1 MARYLVSRIL
11 SSLFVLFVL
20 SVLVFSMVRVIP
32 GDPLSAFADPSNPD
46 PAALD
51 ALRTEL
57 GLDRPWLTQYLVWL
71 LGVLQGDFGRAITVP
86 NEVSNLIAQRL
97 PLSLTLAVMATLFGT
112 VLGIPAGVLA
122 ATRWRRVPDNT
133 VRGLS
138 FVLLATP
145 PFVLGTVLILVN
157 SLTLRLPLVGTAGAS
172 GDPLRLVGVLVL
184 PALLIGLVLAAIVAR
199 YTRGTLLDTL
209 GQDFVRTARAKGAS
223 PSRLVG
229 RHALRN
235 ALIPVTTVIG
245 IELAALVGG
254 TVVIETVFAL
264 PGMGSLLLTGI
275 RSSDYPIIQ
284 ATVLLIGAVYVL
296 INFIV
301 DLIYPLIDPRV
312 RVHTS

>member
-1 MARYLVSRIL
+1 MARYIFTRVL

-20 SVLVFSMVRVIP
+20 SILVFSMVRIIP
-32 GDPLSAFADPSNPD
+32 GDPLASFADPANPD

-51 ALRTEL
+51 ALRQEL
-57 GLDRPWLTQYLVWL
+57 GLDQPWFTQYFVWL
-71 LGVLQGDFGRAITVP
+71 AGVLRGDFGAAITVP
-86 NEVSNLIAQRL
+86 GSVSSLIAARL
-97 PLSLTLAVMATLFGT
+97 PISLMLAVMATVFG
-112 VLGIPAGVLA
+112 VLMGIPAGILA
-122 ATRWRRVPDNT
+122 ATRWRKPSDNV
-133 VRGLS
+133 VRGAS
-138 FVLLATP
+138 FVMLATP

-157 SLTLRLPLVGTAGAS
+157 SLTLKLPLVGFSGAAN
-172 GDPLRLVGVLVL
+172 DPLRAFGVLIL
-184 PALLIGLVLAAIVAR
+184 PALLIGLVLAAIIAR

-223 PSRLVG
+223 PGRLVG

-235 ALIPVTTVIG
+235 ALIPVTTVVG

-254 TVVIETVFAL
+254 TVVIEAVFAI
-264 PGMGSLLLTGI
+264 PGVGSLLLTGI
-275 RSSDYPIIQ
+275 RASDYPIIQ

-312 RVHTS
+312 RVHTR

>member
-1 MARYLVSRIL
+1 MVRYVITRIL

-20 SVLVFSMVRVIP
+20 SILVFSMVRIIP
-32 GDPLSAFADPSNPD
+32 GDPLAAFADPANPD
-46 PAALD
+46 PVALD
-51 ALRTEL
+51 ALRTKL
-57 GLDRPWLTQYLVWL
+57 GLDQPWFTQYFVWL
-71 LGVLQGDFGRAITVP
+71 FGVLRGDFGAAITIP
-86 NEVSNLIAQRL
+86 GSVSSLIAARL
-97 PLSLTLAVMATLFGT
+97 PISLMLAVLATIFG
-112 VLGIPAGVLA
+112 VAMGIPAGVLA
-122 ATRWRRVPDNT
+122 ATRWRKPSDNV
-133 VRGLS
+133 VRGAS

-145 PFVLGTVLILVN
+145 PFVLGTVLILIN
-157 SLTLRLPLVGTAGAS
+157 SLTLKLPLVGFAGAAN
-172 GDPLRLVGVLVL
+172 DPLRALGVLVL
-184 PALLIGLVLAAIVAR
+184 PALLIGLVLAAIIAR

-223 PSRLVG
+223 PGRLVG

-254 TVVIETVFAL
+254 TVVIEAVFAI
-264 PGMGSLLLTGI
+264 PGIGSLLLSGI

-312 RVHTS
+312 RVHT

>member
-1 MARYLVSRIL
+1 MARYILTRVL

-20 SVLVFSMVRVIP
+20 SVLVFSMVRIIP
-32 GDPLSAFADPSNPD
+32 GDPLAAFADPANPD

-51 ALRTEL
+51 ALRTKL
-57 GLDRPWLTQYLVWL
+57 GLDRPWITQYFVWL
-71 LGVLQGDFGRAITVP
+71 FGVLRGDFGAAITIP
-86 NEVSNLIAQRL
+86 GSVSSLIAARL
-97 PLSLTLAVMATLFGT
+97 PISITLAVLATLFG
-112 VLGIPAGVLA
+112 VIMGIPAGILA
-122 ATRWRRVPDNT
+122 ATRWRKPSDNI
-133 VRGLS
+133 VRGTS

-157 SLTLRLPLVGTAGAS
+157 SLTLRLPLVGFSGAGN
-172 GDPLRLVGVLVL
+172 DPLRTIGVLIL
-184 PALLIGLVLAAIVAR
+184 PALLIGLVLAAIIAR

-223 PSRLVG
+223 PGRLVG

-235 ALIPVTTVIG
+235 ALIPVTTVVG

-254 TVVIETVFAL
+254 TVVIEAVFAI
-264 PGMGSLLLTGI
+264 PGVGSLLLTGI

-301 DLIYPLIDPRV
+301 DLVYPLIDPRV
-312 RVHTS
+312 RVHAR

>member
-1 MARYLVSRIL
+1 MTRYVLSRVL

-20 SVLVFSMVRVIP
+20 SLLVFSMVRIIP

-51 ALRTEL
+51 ALRHEL
-57 GLDRPWLTQYLVWL
+57 GLDQPWFIQYFVWLT
-71 LGVLQGDFGRAITVP
+71 GVLQGDFGRAITVP
-86 NEVSNLIAQRL
+86 GDVSDLIAARL

-112 VLGIPAGVLA
+112 VMGIPAGVLA
-122 ATRWRRVPDNT
+122 ATRSRRPADHT

-157 SLTLRLPLVGTAGAS
+157 SLTLKLPLVGYSGAAN
-172 GDPLRLVGVLVL
+172 DPLRAIGVLIL
-184 PALLIGLVLAAIVAR
+184 PALLIGLVLAAIIAR

-223 PSRLVG
+223 PGRLVG

-254 TVVIETVFAL
+254 TVVIEAVFAL

-275 RSSDYPIIQ
+275 RASDYPIIQ
-284 ATVLLIGAVYVL
+284 ATVLLIGAVYVF

-301 DLIYPLIDPRV
+301 DLVYPLIDPRV
-312 RVHTS
+312 RVHTR

>member
-112 VLGIPAGVLA
+112 VLGIPAGVLS
-122 ATRWRRVPDNT
+122 ATRWRRAPDNT

>member
-1 MARYLVSRIL
+1 MARYVITRIL

-20 SVLVFSMVRVIP
+20 SILVFSMVRIIP
-32 GDPLSAFADPSNPD
+32 GDPLAAFADPANPD
-46 PAALD
+46 PVALD

-57 GLDRPWLTQYLVWL
+57 GLDRPWITQYFVWL
-71 LGVLQGDFGRAITVP
+71 FGVLRGDFGAAITVP
-86 NEVSNLIAQRL
+86 GSVSSLIAARL
-97 PLSLTLAVMATLFGT
+97 PISLLLAVMATIFG
-112 VLGIPAGVLA
+112 VAMGIPAGVLA
-122 ATRWRRVPDNT
+122 ATRWRKPSDNV
-133 VRGLS
+133 VRGAS

-145 PFVLGTVLILVN
+145 PFVLGTVLILIN
-157 SLTLRLPLVGTAGAS
+157 SLTLKLPLVGFSGAS
-172 GDPLRLVGVLVL
+172 GDPLRTIGVLIL
-184 PALLIGLVLAAIVAR
+184 PAILIGLVLAAIIAR

-223 PSRLVG
+223 PGRLVG

-254 TVVIETVFAL
+254 TVVIEAVFAI
-264 PGMGSLLLTGI
+264 PGIGSLLLSGI

-312 RVHTS
+312 RVHT

>member
-1 MARYLVSRIL
+1 MARYILTRIL

-20 SVLVFSMVRVIP
+20 SVLVFSMVRIIP
-32 GDPLSAFADPSNPD
+32 GDPLAAFADPANPD

-51 ALRTEL
+51 ALRTKL
-57 GLDRPWLTQYLVWL
+57 GLDRPWITQYFVWL
-71 LGVLQGDFGRAITVP
+71 FGVLRGDFGAAITVP
-86 NEVSNLIAQRL
+86 GSVSSLLAARL
-97 PLSLTLAVMATLFGT
+97 PISLMLAVMATVFG
-112 VLGIPAGVLA
+112 VIMGIPAGILA
-122 ATRWRRVPDNT
+122 ATRWRRPSDNI
-133 VRGLS
+133 VRGTS

-157 SLTLRLPLVGTAGAS
+157 SLTLKLPLVGFSGAAN
-172 GDPLRLVGVLVL
+172 DPLRAIGVLIL
-184 PALLIGLVLAAIVAR
+184 PALLIGLVLAAIIAR

-223 PSRLVG
+223 PGRLVG

-235 ALIPVTTVIG
+235 ALIPVTTVVG

-254 TVVIETVFAL
+254 TVVIEAVFAI
-264 PGMGSLLLTGI
+264 PGVGSLLLTGI

-312 RVHTS
+312 RVHAR

>member
-97 PLSLTLAVMATLFGT
+97 PFSLTLAVMATLFGT

-122 ATRWRRVPDNT
+122 ATRWRRAPDNT

>member
-1 MARYLVSRIL
+1 MARYIVSRIL

-20 SVLVFSMVRVIP
+20 SVLVFSMVRFIP

-51 ALRTEL
+51 ALRSEL
-57 GLDRPWLTQYLVWL
+57 GLDRPWLTQYVAWL

-122 ATRWRRVPDNT
+122 ATRWRRTPDNA

-172 GDPLRLVGVLVL
+172 GDPLRLIGVLVL

-296 INFIV
+296 VNFIV

>member
-1 MARYLVSRIL
+1 MARYILTRIL

-20 SVLVFSMVRVIP
+20 SVLVFSMVRIIP
-32 GDPLSAFADPSNPD
+32 GDPLAAFADPANPD

-51 ALRTEL
+51 ALRTKL
-57 GLDRPWLTQYLVWL
+57 GLDRPWITQYFVWL
-71 LGVLQGDFGRAITVP
+71 FGVLRGDFGAAITVP
-86 NEVSNLIAQRL
+86 GSVSSLLAARL
-97 PLSLTLAVMATLFGT
+97 PISLMLAVMATVFG
-112 VLGIPAGVLA
+112 VVMGIPAGILA
-122 ATRWRRVPDNT
+122 ATRWRKPSDNI
-133 VRGLS
+133 VRGAS

-145 PFVLGTVLILVN
+145 PFVLGTVLILIN
-157 SLTLRLPLVGTAGAS
+157 SLTLKLPLVGFAGAAN
-172 GDPLRLVGVLVL
+172 DPLRAIGVLIL
-184 PALLIGLVLAAIVAR
+184 PSLLIGLVLAAIIAR

-223 PSRLVG
+223 PGRLVG

-235 ALIPVTTVIG
+235 ALIPVTTVVG

-254 TVVIETVFAL
+254 TVVIEAVFAI
-264 PGMGSLLLTGI
+264 PGVGSLLLTGI

-312 RVHTS
+312 RVHAR

>member
-1 MARYLVSRIL
+1 MARYILTRIL

-20 SVLVFSMVRVIP
+20 SVLVFSMVRIIP
-32 GDPLSAFADPSNPD
+32 GDPLAAFADPANPD
-46 PAALD
+46 PVALER
-51 ALRTEL
+51 LRQEL
-57 GLDRPWLTQYLVWL
+57 GLDQPWFTQYFIWL
-71 LGVLQGDFGRAITVP
+71 LGVLRGDFGAAITVP
-86 NEVSNLIAQRL
+86 GQVSTLIAARL
-97 PLSLTLAVMATLFGT
+97 PLSLTLAVMATIFG
-112 VLGIPAGVLA
+112 VVMGLPAGILA
-122 ATRWRRVPDNT
+122 ATRWRKASDHV
-133 VRGLS
+133 VRGAS

-157 SLTLRLPLVGTAGAS
+157 SLTLKLPLVGYAGAAN
-172 GDPLRLVGVLVL
+172 DPLRAIGVLIL
-184 PALLIGLVLAAIVAR
+184 PALLIGLVLAAIIAR

-235 ALIPVTTVIG
+235 ALIPVTTVVG

-254 TVVIETVFAL
+254 TVVIESVFAL

-296 INFIV
+296 INFII

-312 RVHTS
+312 RVHTR

>member
-122 ATRWRRVPDNT
+122 ATRWRRAPDNT

-172 GDPLRLVGVLVL
+172 GDPLRLIGVLIL

>member
-1 MARYLVSRIL
+1 MARYILTRIL

-20 SVLVFSMVRVIP
+20 SVLVFSMVRIIP
-32 GDPLSAFADPSNPD
+32 GDPLAAFADPANPD

-51 ALRTEL
+51 ALRTKL
-57 GLDRPWLTQYLVWL
+57 GLDRPWITQYFVWL
-71 LGVLQGDFGRAITVP
+71 FGVLRGDFGAAITVP
-86 NEVSNLIAQRL
+86 GSVSSLLAARL
-97 PLSLTLAVMATLFGT
+97 PISLMLAVMATVFG
-112 VLGIPAGVLA
+112 VVMGIPAGILA
-122 ATRWRRVPDNT
+122 ATRWRKPSDNI
-133 VRGLS
+133 VRGAS

-145 PFVLGTVLILVN
+145 PFVLGTVLILIN
-157 SLTLRLPLVGTAGAS
+157 SLTLKLPLVGFAGAAD
-172 GDPLRLVGVLVL
+172 DPLRAIGVLIL
-184 PALLIGLVLAAIVAR
+184 PSLLIGLVLAAIIAR

-223 PSRLVG
+223 PGRLVG

-254 TVVIETVFAL
+254 TVVIEAVFAI
-264 PGMGSLLLTGI
+264 PGVGSLLLTGI

-312 RVHTS
+312 RVHTR

>member
-1 MARYLVSRIL
+1 MTRYIFSRVL

-20 SVLVFSMVRVIP
+20 SILVFSMVRIIP
-32 GDPLSAFADPSNPD
+32 GDPLAAFADPANPD

-51 ALRTEL
+51 ALRSEL
-57 GLDRPWLTQYLVWL
+57 GLDRPWITQYFVWL
-71 LGVLQGDFGRAITVP
+71 LGVVQGDFGAAITVP
-86 NEVSNLIAQRL
+86 GEVSDLIAARL
-97 PLSLTLAVMATLFGT
+97 PLSLGLAVLATIFG
-112 VLGIPAGVLA
+112 VIMGIPAGVLA
-122 ATRWRRVPDNT
+122 ATRWRRPSDHA
-133 VRGLS
+133 VRGAS

-145 PFVLGTVLILVN
+145 PFVLGTVLILIN
-157 SLTLRLPLVGTAGAS
+157 SLTLRLPLVGYSGAA
-172 GDPLRLVGVLVL
+172 GDPLRALGVLIL
-184 PALLIGLVLAAIVAR
+184 PAFLIGLVLAAIIAR

-223 PSRLVG
+223 SQRLVV

-235 ALIPVTTVIG
+235 ALIPVTTVVG

-254 TVVIETVFAL
+254 TVVIEAVFAL

-275 RSSDYPIIQ
+275 RASDYPIIQ
-284 ATVLLIGAVYVL
+284 ATVLLIGAVYVV

-312 RVHTS
+312 RVHTR